1 VQKASVLDVV
11 PSILYIL
18 GLPVAQDMD
27 GKILTEAFERN
38 LLLERPAVYI
48 DSYDKMIR
56 AQNREVVIDKEL
68 EEQQS
73 EELKALGYIN

>member
-1 VQKASVLDVV
+1 M
-11 PSILYIL
+11 

-38 LLLERPAVYI
+38 LLLERPAVYV
-48 DSYDKMIR
+48 DSFDKMIR
-56 AQNREVVIDKEL
+56 AHSREVVIDKTVE
-68 EEQQS
+68 EEQA